1 MTEESIMIYATA
13 IIGFLMGFALALKI
27 LAYLLRDRSR
37 DDLLKDSS
45 LRITYG
51 LLAWAIAAR
60 TAAASSNA
68 STSSPAC
75 RRTPVTRHPRAISAR
90 ASRVPV
96 YPMPK
101 MSISC
106 AIPA

>member
-1 MTEESIMIYATA
+1 MTEEGIMIYATA

-51 LLAWAIAAR
+51 LLAWAIAGI
-60 TAAASSNA
+60 
-68 STSSPAC
+68 TSYCS
-75 RRTPVTRHPRAISAR
+75 VFLYKYYFSAGG
-90 ASRVPV
+90 
-96 YPMPK
+96 
-101 MSISC
+101 
-106 AIPA
+106 